1 MFIKQNSSNKNI
13 IRFLGVIALFF
24 AIGISLSLVYKNRK
38 KPDSVSNL
46 PISARLTLSTDKQN
60 VAVGDEFTVTMTLD
74 SKETEVAAADIVVDY
89 DTNSLEVVS
98 VTTGNFFSNYPINQ
112 TSGELVKIS
121 GVASFDGTN
130 LILPKGKDTVG
141 QIKFLAIKQ
150 NNRTLIKYHKV
161 RTIVATNGQDIYDRS
176 QIAKLYINVQ

>member
-1 MFIKQNSSNKNI
+1 MTIKRKNKNKKT
-13 IRFLGVIALFF
+13 IRFLSIIALFF
-24 AIGISLSLVYKNRK
+24 VIGVSLSLVYKNQK
-38 KPDSVSNL
+38 KSDTAPNL
-46 PISARLTLSTDKQN
+46 PKVAQLSLSTDKQN

-74 SKETEVAAADIVVDY
+74 SKNTEVAAADIVVDY

-112 TSGELVKIS
+112 TSRELVKIS
-121 GVASFDGTN
+121 GVASFDGKN